1 MTEKSSS
8 FFPKNVFGAFSI
20 LFFISGAIIPL
31 QNLVIWG
38 PEFVLKYFTSSDI
51 TAEKLSIAVIGIGV
65 LMIIYGKKKQKQIGR
80 AHV

>member
-1 MTEKSSS
+1 MTKNPS
-8 FFPKNVFGAFSI
+8 FFPRNVFGAFSI

-51 TAEKLSIAVIGIGV
+51 TAEKLSIVVIGIGV
-65 LMIIYGKKKQKQIGR
+65 LMIIYGKKKQNQI
-80 AHV
+80 

>member
-1 MTEKSSS
+1 MTEKPSS

-51 TAEKLSIAVIGIGV
+51 TAETVSYTHL
-65 LMIIYGKKKQKQIGR
+65 R
-80 AHV
+80 AHET

>member
-1 MTEKSSS
+1 MTKNTS

-38 PEFVLKYFTSSDI
+38 PEFVARYFVSSDI
-51 TAEKLSIAVIGIGV
+51 TAEKLSIVVIAIGIFF
-65 LMIIYGKKKQKQIGR
+65 IIYGKKKQNEI
-80 AHV
+80 